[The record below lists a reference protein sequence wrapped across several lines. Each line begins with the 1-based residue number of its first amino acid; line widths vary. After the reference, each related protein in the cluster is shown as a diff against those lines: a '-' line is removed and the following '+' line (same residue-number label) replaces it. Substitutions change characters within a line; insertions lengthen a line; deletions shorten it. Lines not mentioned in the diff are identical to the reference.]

1 MKAKWIALIVLL
13 ATLIGLA
20 GCDWFWAPNIPGAQ
34 TLGFAPLAGGVHTLV
49 TIVGQGFG
57 PSAGNGIV
65 TFNGIE
71 AAVVTWSGTNIVV
84 HVPVLATPT
93 GRQDVTVEV
102 RQSGMLLGTGT
113 FVVLRGVLF
122 ETHRDGNSEIYVMN
136 PDGTQPI
143 NLTNDLSDDR
153 FPVWSPDGTKIAFVA
168 TRDGNSEIY
177 VMDADGSNPRNLT
190 THPESD
196 YFPAWSPD
204 GNMIAFMTDRESSV
218 PLILDATPKI
228 MIEFNVEIF
237 VMNADGTGQTNLT
250 EHVAW
255 DGFPSWSPDGEHIVF
270 QTDRDNSWIHVEI
283 TLPDDLGREIYAMDD
298 DGSNQ
303 VRLSNSPEDDIY
315 PSWSP
320 DGSKI
325 VFQSYRD
332 GNAEIYVM
340 NTDGTGQTRLTN
352 HPDTDSMPTWSPDG
366 GWITFHSYRDGN
378 PEIYKMTVAGI
389 STTRLT
395 NSTDWDWGPSWS
407 LDGLQIVF
415 QSSRDGNS
423 EIYRMNA
430 DGSSPERLTNDA
442 DWDFHPFWGTFGWM
456 PPA

>member
-1 MKAKWIALIVLL
+1 
-13 ATLIGLA
+13 
-20 GCDWFWAPNIPGAQ
+20 
-34 TLGFAPLAGGVHTLV
+34 
-49 TIVGQGFG
+49 
-57 PSAGNGIV
+57 
-65 TFNGIE
+65 
-71 AAVVTWSGTNIVV
+71 
-84 HVPVLATPT
+84 
-93 GRQDVTVEV
+93 
-102 RQSGMLLGTGT
+102 
-113 FVVLRGVLF
+113 
-122 ETHRDGNSEIYVMN
+122 IYVMN

-143 NLTNDLSDDR
+143 NLTNDLSNDR
-153 FPVWSPDGTKIAFVA
+153 FPVWSPDGTKIAFET

-204 GNMIAFMTDRESSV
+204 GDVIAFMTDRESSV

-332 GNAEIYVM
+332 GNAEIYAM